1 MLTGFPC
8 NLNIYNSIWI
18 YIFFGVICFW
28 FIWMFLFHHG
38 AWFQPYVLKPKHRN
52 WGILS
57 YYNLWLTL
65 RFKQVELA
73 TKFKMETWNI
83 NSRWQT
89 SVFPLKFTHY
99 QNKKIKSTK
108 GHFNMIT
115 VTVHFGSRGFFNL
128 KRLICLHWLESVV
141 TFRPSFYKIQST
153 LFKTDTGTIVSLRL
167 REMSIL

>member
-1 MLTGFPC
+1 MLLIYLNVSVSSVLDFNHMCLNQSIEIEGSSHIITYDWPC
-8 NLNIYNSIWI
+8 GSNKLNLRQN
-18 YIFFGVICFW
+18 
-28 FIWMFLFHHG
+28 
-38 AWFQPYVLKPKHRN
+38 LK
-52 WGILS
+52 
-57 YYNLWLTL
+57 
-65 RFKQVELA
+65 
-73 TKFKMETWNI
+73 WNI

-108 GHFNMIT
+108 GHLNMIT

-153 LFKTDTGTIVSLRL
+153 IFKTDTGTIVSVRL